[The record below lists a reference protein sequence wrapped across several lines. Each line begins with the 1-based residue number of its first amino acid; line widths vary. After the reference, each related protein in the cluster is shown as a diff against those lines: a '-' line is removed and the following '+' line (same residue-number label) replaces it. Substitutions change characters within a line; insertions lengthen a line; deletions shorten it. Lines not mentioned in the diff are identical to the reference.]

1 VKLIKYENRS
11 LCMDFCSVWYY
22 RLCFIAAIE
31 GCGGV
36 PPIRPLE
43 TLHNALS
50 LRQLDSFLEVMT
62 SAPLFRTPASSP
74 PKNPSTPL
82 PSTASMP
89 PPPLHLQS
97 PSSSEY
103 YTLPC
108 TYQQSIVG
116 LQPLP
121 ETACSTYILSAR
133 TWVHSLLNKMAVI

>member
-1 VKLIKYENRS
+1 MDISVTSHFLRS
-11 LCMDFCSVWYY
+11 LTFC
-22 RLCFIAAIE
+22 LCFIAAIE

-50 LRQLDSFLEVMT
+50 LRQLDSFLDVMT

-82 PSTASMP
+82 PSTASVP

-103 YTLPC
+103 FYISKYKSATHC
-108 TYQQSIVG
+108 GVAA
-116 LQPLP
+116 
-121 ETACSTYILSAR
+121 TARSSMFCRDPIS
-133 TWVHSLLNKMAVI
+133 